1 MNPIDRRPV
10 LAQKVLRWVARMTT
24 IGASEGLT
32 NGAVVTKTV
41 CVIEDDE
48 LVRSRL
54 ADMLRERGHNVL
66 EADSADRGIDLIR
79 TEKADVAVVDILMPD
94 RDGLEAIGQL
104 RRTRPDLRIVAIS
117 GGGRVGPQIY
127 LDLAKQIGADA
138 SLTKP
143 IEQADL
149 ERAVDGG

>member
-1 MNPIDRRPV
+1 M
-10 LAQKVLRWVARMTT
+10 
-24 IGASEGLT
+24 S
-32 NGAVVTKTV
+32 KTV

-54 ADMLRERGHNVL
+54 GDMLRASGHNVL
-66 EADSADRGIDLIR
+66 EAESADRGIDLIR
-79 TEKADVAVVDILMPD
+79 NEKADVAVVDILMPD

-143 IEQADL
+143 IEPADL

>member
-1 MNPIDRRPV
+1 MLAPV
-10 LAQKVLRWVARMTT
+10 GDSMGT
-24 IGASEGLT
+24 SESFM
-32 NGAVVTKTV
+32 NGAIVTKIV

-54 ADMLRERGHNVL
+54 ADMLRATGHTVF
-66 EADSADRGIDLIR
+66 EAESADRGIDLIR

-143 IEQADL
+143 IDQADL

>member
-1 MNPIDRRPV
+1 V
-10 LAQKVLRWVARMTT
+10 
-24 IGASEGLT
+24 S
-32 NGAVVTKTV
+32 KTV

-54 ADMLRERGHNVL
+54 GDMLRASGHTVL
-66 EADSADRGIDLIR
+66 EAESADRGIDLIR
-79 TEKADVAVVDILMPD
+79 SEKADVAVVDILMPD

-143 IEQADL
+143 IEPAAL

>member
-1 MNPIDRRPV
+1 V
-10 LAQKVLRWVARMTT
+10 
-24 IGASEGLT
+24 G
-32 NGAVVTKTV
+32 KTV

-48 LVRSRL
+48 LVRARL
-54 ADMLRERGHNVL
+54 GDMLRAGGHRVF

-104 RRTRPDLRIVAIS
+104 RRTRPDLKIIAIS
-117 GGGRVGPQIY
+117 GGGRVGPQVY
-127 LDLAKQIGADA
+127 LDLAKQIGANS

-143 IEQADL
+143 IAQDDLQA
-149 ERAVDGG
+149 AVEAE

>member
-1 MNPIDRRPV
+1 V
-10 LAQKVLRWVARMTT
+10 
-24 IGASEGLT
+24 G
-32 NGAVVTKTV
+32 KTV

-54 ADMLRERGHNVL
+54 GDMLRAGGHTVF
-66 EADSADRGIDLIR
+66 EAESADRGIELIR
-79 TEKADVAVVDILMPD
+79 SEKADVAVVDILMPD

-117 GGGRVGPQIY
+117 GGGRVGPQVY
-127 LDLAKQIGADA
+127 LDLARQVGADT

-143 IEQADL
+143 IAETDLQA
-149 ERAVDGG
+149 AVAGE

>member
-1 MNPIDRRPV
+1 M
-10 LAQKVLRWVARMTT
+10 
-24 IGASEGLT
+24 
-32 NGAVVTKTV
+32 NGAAVTKTV

-54 ADMLRERGHNVL
+54 ADMLRAGGHNVF
-66 EADSADRGIDLIR
+66 EAESADRGIDLIR
-79 TEKADVAVVDILMPD
+79 MEKADVAVVDILMPD

-143 IEQADL
+143 IDQADL

>member
-1 MNPIDRRPV
+1 M
-10 LAQKVLRWVARMTT
+10 
-24 IGASEGLT
+24 
-32 NGAVVTKTV
+32 TKTV

-54 ADMLRERGHNVL
+54 ADILRDSGHNVF
-66 EADSADRGIDLIR
+66 EADTADRGIELIR

-127 LDLAKQIGADA
+127 LELARQIGADA
-138 SLTKP
+138 SLVKP
-143 IEQADL
+143 IEPADL
-149 ERAVDGG
+149 EKAVDGE

>member
-1 MNPIDRRPV
+1 M
-10 LAQKVLRWVARMTT
+10 
-24 IGASEGLT
+24 
-32 NGAVVTKTV
+32 TKTV

-54 ADMLRERGHNVL
+54 GDMLRASGHTVF
-66 EADSADRGIDLIR
+66 EAESADRGIEIIR
-79 TEKADVAVVDILMPD
+79 VEKADVAVVDILMPD

-104 RRTRPDLRIVAIS
+104 RRTRPDLRIIAIS

-127 LDLAKQIGADA
+127 LDLAKQVGADA

-143 IEQADL
+143 IEHADL
-149 ERAVDGG
+149 DRAVDGG

>member
-1 MNPIDRRPV
+1 V
-10 LAQKVLRWVARMTT
+10 
-24 IGASEGLT
+24 S
-32 NGAVVTKTV
+32 KTV

-48 LVRSRL
+48 LVRSRIG
-54 ADMLRERGHNVL
+54 DMLRSHGHKVF
-66 EADSADRGIDLIR
+66 EADSADQGIDLIR
-79 TEKADVAVVDILMPD
+79 SEKADVAVVDILMPD

-138 SLTKP
+138 SLVKP
-143 IEQADL
+143 ISEADL
-149 ERAVDGG
+149 EQAVAG

>member
-1 MNPIDRRPV
+1 
-10 LAQKVLRWVARMTT
+10 
-24 IGASEGLT
+24 
-32 NGAVVTKTV
+32 VTKTV

-54 ADMLRERGHNVL
+54 GDMLRASGYTVF
-66 EADSADRGIDLIR
+66 EAESADRGIDIIR
-79 TEKADVAVVDILMPD
+79 VEKADVAVVDILMPD

-127 LDLAKQIGADA
+127 LDLAKQVGADA

-143 IEQADL
+143 IEQDDL
-149 ERAVDGG
+149 ARAVNGG

>member
-1 MNPIDRRPV
+1 M
-10 LAQKVLRWVARMTT
+10 
-24 IGASEGLT
+24 G
-32 NGAVVTKTV
+32 KTV

-48 LVRSRL
+48 LVRARL
-54 ADMLRERGHNVL
+54 GDMLRESGHRVL

-104 RRTRPDLRIVAIS
+104 RRTRPDLKIIAIS

-143 IEQADL
+143 IGQDELQA
-149 ERAVDGG
+149 AVES

>member
-1 MNPIDRRPV
+1 MG
-10 LAQKVLRWVARMTT
+10 KT
-24 IGASEGLT
+24 I
-32 NGAVVTKTV
+32 

-48 LVRSRL
+48 LVRAHL
-54 ADMLRERGHNVL
+54 GDMLRMAGHRVL
-66 EADSADRGIDLIR
+66 EADSADRGIEMIR

-127 LDLAKQIGADA
+127 LDLAREIGADI

-143 IEQADL
+143 IAQNDLQA
-149 ERAVDGG
+149 AVGAE